1 MTASGCERHPRA
13 ALHRGFCAACLVEE
27 ALAPALA
34 RPPQVMARF
43 TIQMPLGV
51 TDESSVFLAAGEWPW
66 RRLLRLKT
74 WRHRAPV
81 DFLRRFAA
89 LQAALERV
97 HDDAIVMPLAA
108 WTDAQDCPCVLTE
121 FRQGLPLLDCVKSR
135 RLAPDDARAAL
146 RVLVEKIGA
155 AHRRGLAHGS
165 IVPGNVFWRPDGSVF
180 LLDFGLLPAIT
191 AGEPPIPWA
200 RSDLAGF
207 AALER
212 SLRQLDRDAAPQIS
226 VTSGPHS

>member
-108 WTDAQDCPCVLTE
+108 WTDAEGRPCVLTE
-121 FRQGLPLLDCVKSR
+121 FRQGLPLLDCVESG
-135 RLAPDDARAAL
+135 RLARGDARDLLRALLEKTAA
-146 RVLVEKIGA
+146 A
-155 AHRRGLAHGS
+155 QRRGLAHGS
-165 IVPGNVFWRPDGSVF
+165 IVPGNVFWRPGGPVF
-180 LLDFGLLPAIT
+180 LLDFGLAPAIT
-191 AGEPPIPWA
+191 TQQPPIPWL
-200 RSDLAGF
+200 RSDLDGF
-207 AALER
+207 ASLER
-212 SLRQLDRDAAPQIS
+212 SLRQRDRDAASRVS
-226 VTSGPHS
+226 V